1 MLTKRAR
8 GGFPFVAT
16 ECSAMLHPVPAR
28 YVQEG
33 SLNPR
38 APDNA
43 ELAVLQHGE
52 AFVRV
57 WEELARGAGLELVV
71 GAAVPD
77 AGLGK
82 ACAVLVVVA
91 GREESS
97 GEVVAEEIG
106 RAHV

>member
-1 MLTKRAR
+1 
-8 GGFPFVAT
+8 
-16 ECSAMLHPVPAR
+16 MLHPVPAR

-91 GREESS
+91 GALSHY
-97 GEVVAEEIG
+97 G
-106 RAHV
+106 